1 MKSFIASLVTLAV
14 LCGAVCAN
22 CIYVENRLSELIEIC
37 DSLPDSVQDATK
49 AHMTKLCD
57 KWESCRRY
65 ISFTVDHREVDAI
78 GDAVSLLSVCVKTE
92 SSEQYA
98 AALEQLSGLLNRLA
112 ESEALTLDGIL

>member
-37 DSLPDSVQDATK
+37 DSLPDSVQDTSK
-49 AHMTKLCD
+49 AAVTKLCE

-65 ISFTVDHREVDAI
+65 ISFTVDHREVDAVD
-78 GDAVSLLSVCVKTE
+78 DAVSLLSVCVKTE

-98 AALEQLSGLLNRLA
+98 AALDQLSGLLNRLA
-112 ESEALTLDGIL
+112 ESEALSLDGIL

>member
-49 AHMTKLCD
+49 PDMAKL
-57 KWESCRRY
+57 
-65 ISFTVDHREVDAI
+65 
-78 GDAVSLLSVCVKTE
+78 
-92 SSEQYA
+92 
-98 AALEQLSGLLNRLA
+98 
-112 ESEALTLDGIL
+112 

>member
-14 LCGAVCAN
+14 LCSAVCAN

-49 AHMTKLCD
+49 AHMTKLSA

-65 ISFTVDHREVDAI
+65 ISFTVDHREVDSI
-78 GDAVSLLSVCVKTE
+78 DDAVSLLSVCVKTE
-92 SSEQYA
+92 SSEKYA
-98 AALEQLSGLLNRLA
+98 VALDQLSGLLHRLA
-112 ESEALTLDGIL
+112 DSEALSLDGIL